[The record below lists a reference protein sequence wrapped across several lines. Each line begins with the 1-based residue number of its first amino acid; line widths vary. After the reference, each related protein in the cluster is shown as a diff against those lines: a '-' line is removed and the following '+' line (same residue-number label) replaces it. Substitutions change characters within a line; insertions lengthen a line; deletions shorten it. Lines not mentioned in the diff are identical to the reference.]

1 MRHYLIAQIDIA
13 DRDTYTKYGEGF
25 MEVFSRFDGT
35 ILGVDE
41 EPTLLE
47 GIWPYTRTVLIS
59 FPSKEQALAWYQSDD
74 YQAIA
79 QFRFASS
86 SANIT
91 MMKGFE

>member
-1 MRHYLIAQIDIA
+1 
-13 DRDTYTKYGEGF
+13 
-25 MEVFSRFDGT
+25 
-35 ILGVDE
+35 
-41 EPTLLE
+41 
-47 GIWPYTRTVLIS
+47 TRTVLIS

-91 MMKGFE
+91 MIKGFE